1 MTNETSPN
9 PNATPGSD
17 HGLRDFFLV
26 MLGLIALRLVIGTVS
41 IPVAAVVP
49 ASLLVSIV
57 FVAAP
62 IYALFR
68 ASSIRWTWGKAALF
82 LVGGLIVWS
91 TGPLLAGGLKS
102 SPFAMGL
109 VVGISQQAI
118 VGWCLAIGAMIALL
132 LKDRNLLLPVAIFL
146 ALFDLWLV
154 FAPEGVVNQTVV
166 KGSGQALQAI
176 GYQIPKPQTVAT
188 GGYAAPMAYVGPADY
203 LFLAM
208 FFVALFRF
216 DMRTRKTFQVSVPV
230 LAIYLLV
237 VLLFGWVSLGPI
249 RLGALPALVPI
260 GAVVLIVNRKE
271 FKLSKDELQATVALA
286 VLGSAFVTWRIFAS
300 PPPAP
305 RPETSPSVTAPADPG
320 SPPRPATSGPG
331 RSPSEPPPVRGST
344 PSPP

>member
-1 MTNETSPN
+1 
-9 PNATPGSD
+9 
-17 HGLRDFFLV
+17 
-26 MLGLIALRLVIGTVS
+26 MLGLVALRLLIGIVP
-41 IPVAAVVP
+41 IPTGAILP

-62 IYALFR
+62 IYGLFR
-68 ASSIRWTWGKAALF
+68 AASVNWDWKRAGLF
-82 LVGGLIVWS
+82 LVGGLLVWA
-91 TGPLLAGGLKS
+91 TGPLLAGSLKGL
-102 SPFAMGL
+102 PFALGL
-109 VVGISQQAI
+109 VTALSQQAI
-118 VGWCLAIGAMIALL
+118 VVWCLAIGAMIALL

-166 KGSGQALQAI
+166 QGSGQALAAV
-176 GYQIPKPQTVAT
+176 GYQIPKPQSAPA

-216 DMRTRKTFQVSVPV
+216 DMRTRQTFKVSVPV
-230 LAIYLLV
+230 LAAYLLV
-237 VLLFGWVSLGPI
+237 VLLFGGVEIGPI

-271 FKLSKDELQATVALA
+271 FRLSKDEVQATLALA
-286 VLGSAFVTWRIFAS
+286 ILGTVFVTWRIFA
-300 PPPAP
+300 PRPPAP
-305 RPETSPSVTAPADPG
+305 RPEPSPTAPAPGGPG
-320 SPPRPATSGPG
+320 SPPMPGTAGPG
-331 RSPSEPPPVRGST
+331 RSPSLSPPAPGST

>member
-1 MTNETSPN
+1 
-9 PNATPGSD
+9 
-17 HGLRDFFLV
+17 
-26 MLGLIALRLVIGTVS
+26 MLGLVVLRLVIGTVS
-41 IPVAAVVP
+41 IPVSAVIP

-68 ASSIRWTWGKAALF
+68 AASTNWTWLKAVLF
-82 LVGGLIVWS
+82 LLGGLLIWS
-91 TGPLLAGGLKS
+91 TGPLLAGGLKT
-102 SPFAMGL
+102 SPFAFGL
-109 VVGISQQAI
+109 VVGVSQQAI
-118 VGWCLAIGAMIALL
+118 VAWCLAIGTMIALL

-166 KGSGQALQAI
+166 RGSGQALQAI
-176 GYQIPKPQTVAT
+176 GYQIPKPQTAAT
-188 GGYAAPMAYVGPADY
+188 GGYAAPLAYVGPADY

-216 DMRTRKTFQVSVPV
+216 DMRTRRTFQVAVPV

-260 GAVVLIVNRKE
+260 GAVVLIVNRRE
-271 FKLSKDELQATVALA
+271 FQLKKDEIQATVALA
-286 VLGSAFVTWRIFAS
+286 ILGSAFVTWRIFA
-300 PPPAP
+300 P
-305 RPETSPSVTAPADPG
+305 RPPEPRSGPSQSVPAQGEPG
-320 SPPRPATSGPG
+320 SPPKPATDDPS
-331 RSPSEPPPVRGST
+331 RSPSESPRAPGNT